1 MAYGSRLN
9 EIIYWLNPMKIQR
22 LHLKNFRCF
31 EDFTIE
37 FNTGDENHGGLTVL
51 VAKNG
56 EGKTA
61 ILDAV
66 NIALGMFFRKMPNSK
81 GNVFLKRD
89 LRYIDDPNTMHE
101 KGYTSLEA
109 NFFDTASLLDDKT
122 SLIVRRESF
131 FDKNEKL
138 TTTLKD
144 GKDLENFAQFCLSL
158 RFENHTTLPLFAYYG
173 DSRLWRDNEKDD
185 KTFEK
190 KTQDRAMGYT
200 GANNSKGGFGLFF
213 DWYVD
218 LSRSLNDQHIKKM
231 KNLPSFN
238 KEAFEKY
245 EMFNQIISNALADAL
260 EMTGWYQLDCDFS
273 EKTIWVINSQ
283 TKEKVD
289 ILSLSAGNRI
299 ILGVIGDIVHRC
311 CVLNPHLGLDVLK
324 KTPGIVMI
332 DEIELHLYPSWQQQ
346 ILPTLQRIFPRI
358 QFIVT
363 THSPQVVSSIPQEC
377 LRIIIN
383 KEVQYLSTQTQGVES
398 QNILAEIFGTDPAP
412 QDDEFVKKLNEYA
425 RMEANGDADTP
436 EGKHLYEELAEHY
449 GKDYP
454 PLMRI
459 EIHRKFKSQK
469 H

>member
-1 MAYGSRLN
+1 
-9 EIIYWLNPMKIQR
+9 MKIQT

-37 FNTGDENHGGLTVL
+37 FNAGDSEHGGLTVL

-81 GNVFLKRD
+81 GNIFIKRD
-89 LRYIDDPNTMHE
+89 LRYIDDLNAMHK

-109 NFFDTASLLDDKT
+109 NFLDTASLLDDKK

-131 FDKNEKL
+131 FDKSKKL

-173 DSRLWRDNEKDD
+173 DSRLWFDNEKVKDD
-185 KTFEK
+185 AFEK
-190 KTQDRAMGYT
+190 QTQDRALGYT
-200 GANNSKGGFGLFF
+200 GANSSGGGFRQFF
-213 DWYVD
+213 EWFVD
-218 LSRSLNDQHIKKM
+218 LYRSWYDQQRKKE

-245 EMFNQIISNALADAL
+245 DMFNQSISNALADAL

-273 EKTIWVINSQ
+273 EKTIWVMNSQ

-299 ILGVIGDIVHRC
+299 VLGVIGDIVHRC
-311 CVLNPHLGLDVLK
+311 CVLNSHLGLEVLR

-332 DEIELHLYPSWQQQ
+332 DEIELHLHPSWQQR
-346 ILPTLQRIFPRI
+346 ILPTLQKIFPRI

-377 LRIIIN
+377 VRIIN
-383 KEVQYLSTQTQGVES
+383 NGEVEHLSSQTQGVEI

-412 QDDEFVKKLNEYA
+412 QDDEFVKMLNEYA
-425 RMEANGDADTP
+425 QMEAYGEADTSK
-436 EGKHLYEELAEHY
+436 GKQLYEKLAAHY
-449 GKDYP
+449 GADYP

-459 EIHRKFKSQK
+459 EIHRKFKSSK

>member
-1 MAYGSRLN
+1 
-9 EIIYWLNPMKIQR
+9 MKIQT

-37 FNTGDENHGGLTVL
+37 FNAGDSEHGGLTVL

-81 GNVFLKRD
+81 GNIFLNRD
-89 LRYIDDPNTMHE
+89 LRYIDDLNAMHK

-109 NFFDTASLLDDKT
+109 NFLDTASLLDDKT

-131 FDKNEKL
+131 FDKSKKL

-173 DSRLWRDNEKDD
+173 DSRLWFDKEKVKDA
-185 KTFEK
+185 FEK
-190 KTQDRAMGYT
+190 QTQDRALGYA
-200 GANNSKGGFGLFF
+200 GANSSGGGFRQFF
-213 DWYVD
+213 EWYVE
-218 LSRSLNDQHIKKM
+218 LSRSLKDQQIKKIG
-231 KNLPSFN
+231 N
-238 KEAFEKY
+238 KPTLNEDALKKY
-245 EMFNQIISNALADAL
+245 QMIDEIISDALRNAL
-260 EMTGWYQLDCDFS
+260 ETTGWNQLDCDFS
-273 EKTIWVINSQ
+273 EKVIWVTNSQ
-283 TKEKVD
+283 TKEKAD

-299 ILGVIGDIVHRC
+299 VLGVVGDIVHRC

-324 KTPGIVMI
+324 TTPGIVMI
-332 DEIELHLYPSWQQQ
+332 DEIELHLHPSWQQQ
-346 ILPTLQRIFPRI
+346 ILPTLQKIFPRI

-377 LRIIIN
+377 VRIIN
-383 KEVQYLSTQTQGVES
+383 NGEVEHLSSQTQGVES

-412 QDDEFVKKLNEYA
+412 QDDEFVKMLNEYA
-425 RMEANGDADTP
+425 QMEAYGEADTLK
-436 EGKHLYEELAEHY
+436 GKQLYEKLAAHY
-449 GKDYP
+449 GADYP

-459 EIHRKFKSQK
+459 EIHRKFKSSK

>member
-1 MAYGSRLN
+1 
-9 EIIYWLNPMKIQR
+9 MKIQT

-37 FNTGDENHGGLTVL
+37 FNTGDDNHGGLTVL

-81 GNVFLKRD
+81 GNIFIKRD
-89 LRYIDDPNTMHE
+89 LRYIDDLNAMHE
-101 KGYTSLEA
+101 NGYTALQAKFYDESSSKALDVKREA
-109 NFFDTASLLDDKT
+109 
-122 SLIVRRESF
+122 F
-131 FDKNEKL
+131 FDKNGKVR
-138 TTTLKD
+138 TTVKD
-144 GKDLENFAQFCLSL
+144 GKDLEDFAQQCLKC
-158 RFENHTTLPLFAYYG
+158 RYENVSTLPLFAYYG
-173 DSRLWRDNEKDD
+173 DSRLWLDHEKKEDV
-185 KTFEK
+185 FEK
-190 KTQDRAMGYT
+190 QTQDRALGYA

-218 LSRSLNDQHIKKM
+218 LSRSLNDQHIKKL
-231 KNLPSFN
+231 KEQPSFN
-238 KEAFEKY
+238 NTVFERY
-245 EMFNQIISNALADAL
+245 DMFNQIISNALADAL

-273 EKTIWVINSQ
+273 EKTIWVMNSQ

-299 ILGVIGDIVHRC
+299 VLGVIGDIVHRC
-311 CVLNPHLGLDVLK
+311 CVLNSHLGLEVLR

-332 DEIELHLYPSWQQQ
+332 DEIELHLYPSWQQR

-363 THSPQVVSSIPQEC
+363 THSPQVVSSISQEC
-377 LRIIIN
+377 VRIIAN
-383 KEVQYLSTQTQGVES
+383 KEVQYFSTQTQGVES

-412 QDDEFVKKLNEYA
+412 QDDEFVKMLNEYA
-425 RMEANGDADTP
+425 QMEAYGEADTSK
-436 EGKHLYEELAEHY
+436 GKQLYEKLAAHY
-449 GKDYP
+449 GADYP

-459 EIHRKFKSQK
+459 EIHRKFKSSK

>member
-1 MAYGSRLN
+1 
-9 EIIYWLNPMKIQR
+9 MKIQT

-37 FNTGDENHGGLTVL
+37 FNAGDSEHGGLTVL

-89 LRYIDDPNTMHE
+89 LRYIDDLNAMHK

-109 NFFDTASLLDDKT
+109 NFLDTASLLDDKT

-131 FDKNEKL
+131 FDKSKKL

-173 DSRLWRDNEKDD
+173 DSRLWLDNVKSEEN
-185 KTFEK
+185 FEK
-190 KTQDRAMGYT
+190 QTQDRALGYA
-200 GANNSKGGFGLFF
+200 GANSSGGGFRQFF
-213 DWYVD
+213 EWFVD
-218 LSRSLNDQHIKKM
+218 LYRSWYDQQRKKE

-273 EKTIWVINSQ
+273 EKTIWVMNPR

-289 ILSLSAGNRI
+289 IHSLSAGNRI
-299 ILGVIGDIVHRC
+299 VIGVVGDIVHRC

-324 KTPGIVMI
+324 TTPGIVMI
-332 DEIELHLYPSWQQQ
+332 DEIELHLHPSWQQR
-346 ILPTLQRIFPRI
+346 ILPTLQLIFPRI

-377 LRIIIN
+377 VRIIDDG
-383 KEVQYLSTQTQGVES
+383 EVEQLSSQTEGVES

-412 QDDEFVKKLNEYA
+412 QDDEFVKMLNEYA
-425 RMEANGDADTP
+425 RMEAYGEADTP
-436 EGKHLYEELAEHY
+436 EGKKLYEELAEHY

-459 EIHRKFKSQK
+459 EIHRKFKSSK

>member
-1 MAYGSRLN
+1 
-9 EIIYWLNPMKIQR
+9 MKIQT

-31 EDFTIE
+31 DDFTIE
-37 FNTGDENHGGLTVL
+37 FNAGDSEHGGLTVL

-66 NIALGMFFRKMPNSK
+66 NISLGIFFRKMPNSK

-89 LRYIDDPNTMHE
+89 LRYIDDLNAMHK
-101 KGYTSLEA
+101 KGYTSLETI
-109 NFFDTASLLDDKT
+109 FLDTASLLDDKT

-131 FDKNEKL
+131 FDKSKKL

-173 DSRLWRDNEKDD
+173 DSRLWFDKEKVKDA
-185 KTFEK
+185 FEK
-190 KTQDRAMGYT
+190 QTQDRALGYA
-200 GANNSKGGFGLFF
+200 GANSSGGGFRQFF
-213 DWYVD
+213 EWFVD
-218 LSRSLNDQHIKKM
+218 LYRSWYDQQRKKE

-245 EMFNQIISNALADAL
+245 EMFNQMISNALADAL
-260 EMTGWYQLDCDFS
+260 EMTGWYLLDCDFS
-273 EKTIWVINSQ
+273 EKVIWVTNSQ
-283 TKEKVD
+283 TKEKAD

-299 ILGVIGDIVHRC
+299 VLGVVGDIIHRC

-324 KTPGIVMI
+324 KASGIVMI
-332 DEIELHLYPSWQQQ
+332 DEIELHLHPSWQQR
-346 ILPTLQRIFPRI
+346 ILPVLQRIFPRI

-363 THSPQVVSSIPQEC
+363 THSPQVVSSVPREC
-377 LRIIIN
+377 VRIIDN
-383 KEVQYLSTQTQGVES
+383 GEVEHLSSQTEGVES

-412 QDDEFVKKLNEYA
+412 QDDEFVKMLNEYA
-425 RMEANGDADTP
+425 RMEAYDEADTP
-436 EGKHLYEELAEHY
+436 KGKQLYEKLAAHY
-449 GKDYP
+449 GADYP

-459 EIHRKFKSQK
+459 EIHRKFKSSK

>member
-1 MAYGSRLN
+1 
-9 EIIYWLNPMKIQR
+9 MKIQT

-31 EDFTIE
+31 DDFTIE
-37 FNTGDENHGGLTVL
+37 FNAGDSEHGGLTVL

-66 NIALGMFFRKMPNSK
+66 NIALGIFFRKMPNSK

-89 LRYIDDPNTMHE
+89 LRYIDDLNAMHK
-101 KGYTSLEA
+101 KGYTSLETI
-109 NFFDTASLLDDKT
+109 FLDTASLLDDKT

-131 FDKNEKL
+131 FDKSKKL

-173 DSRLWRDNEKDD
+173 DSRLWFDKEKVKDA
-185 KTFEK
+185 FEK
-190 KTQDRAMGYT
+190 QTQDRALGYA
-200 GANNSKGGFGLFF
+200 GANSSGGGFRQFF
-213 DWYVD
+213 EWFVD
-218 LSRSLNDQHIKKM
+218 LYRSWYDQQRKKE

-245 EMFNQIISNALADAL
+245 EMFNQMISNALADAL
-260 EMTGWYQLDCDFS
+260 EMTGWYLLDCDFS
-273 EKTIWVINSQ
+273 EKVIWVTNSQ
-283 TKEKVD
+283 TKEKAD

-299 ILGVIGDIVHRC
+299 VLGVVGDIIHRC

-324 KTPGIVMI
+324 KASGIVMI
-332 DEIELHLYPSWQQQ
+332 DEIELHLHPSWQQR
-346 ILPTLQRIFPRI
+346 ILPVLQRIFPRI

-363 THSPQVVSSIPQEC
+363 THSPQVVSSVPREC
-377 LRIIIN
+377 VRIIDN
-383 KEVQYLSTQTQGVES
+383 GEVEHLSSQTEGVES

-412 QDDEFVKKLNEYA
+412 QDDEFVKMLNEYA
-425 RMEANGDADTP
+425 RMEAYDEADTP
-436 EGKHLYEELAEHY
+436 KGKQLYEKLAAHY
-449 GKDYP
+449 GADYP

-459 EIHRKFKSQK
+459 EIHRKFKSSK

>member
-1 MAYGSRLN
+1 
-9 EIIYWLNPMKIQR
+9 MKIQR

-66 NIALGMFFRKMPNSK
+66 NIALGMFFRKMPKSK
-81 GNVFLKRD
+81 GNVFLTRD
-89 LRYIDDPNTMHE
+89 LRNIDGIKVLHE
-101 KGYTSLEA
+101 YGYTALEA
-109 NFFDTASLLDDKT
+109 VFLDELSFFNGNMHISVK
-122 SLIVRRESF
+122 RESF
-131 FDKNEKL
+131 FDKNGKIR
-138 TTTLKD
+138 TTIKD
-144 GKDLENFAQFCLSL
+144 GKALEDYALQCLEYRYDNVSD
-158 RFENHTTLPLFAYYG
+158 LPLFAYYG
-173 DSRLWRDNEKDD
+173 DSRLWQDNEKG
-185 KTFEK
+185 KVTFEK
-190 KTQDRAMGYT
+190 KTHDRALGYA

-218 LSRSLNDQHIKKM
+218 LSRSLKDQQLKKIGN
-231 KNLPSFN
+231 KPNLN
-238 KEAFEKY
+238 QEALEKY
-245 EMFNQIISNALADAL
+245 QLLDEIISKALGDALAP
-260 EMTGWYQLDCDFS
+260 TGWYQLDGDFS
-273 EKTIWVINSQ
+273 ENIVWVTNSQ
-283 TKEKVD
+283 TRETAN

-299 ILGVIGDIVHRC
+299 VLGVVGDIVHRC
-311 CVLNPHLGLDVLK
+311 CVLNPHLGSDVLK
-324 KTPGIVMI
+324 KTSGIVMI
-332 DEIELHLYPSWQQQ
+332 DEIELHLHPAWQQR

-363 THSPQVVSSIPQEC
+363 THSPQVVSSISQEC
-377 LRIIIN
+377 VRIIDN
-383 KEVQYLSTQTQGVES
+383 RMVQHLSTQTQGVES

-425 RMEANGDADTP
+425 RIEADGDADTP
-436 EGKHLYEELAEHY
+436 EGKQLYEKLAAHY
-449 GKDYP
+449 GADYP

-459 EIHRKFKSQK
+459 EIHRKFKSSK